1 MQALIANNVIG
12 DFRAP
17 DCVRFGVSPL
27 YLSYL
32 DIWRA
37 VDTIKAIMETEAWR
51 EFLGQRK
58 GAVT

>member
-1 MQALIANNVIG
+1 MQALISNNVIG

-27 YLSYL
+27 YLSYT

-37 VDTIKAIMETEAWR
+37 VDTIKTIMETEAWR
-51 EFLGQRK
+51 KFQSQKME
-58 GAVT
+58 AVT